1 MRCRPAIMFAVFAF
15 LPFGTARLCLAAAA
29 CTPPPG
35 FHDAPH
41 PAIASAEQLVSH
53 TEEIII
59 PRPLSV
65 VSAAMDKPL
74 DKIIRKSDSLP
85 GVAGDYMLTK
95 GPFGSPG
102 SRHIVC
108 LTDGGST
115 EEEALERED
124 APTSSHFRY
133 IVWNYSTPKAKPIAY
148 GVGEFRNVQLDSG
161 HTRITWTYSFK
172 LKEDTFPG
180 DLGAPGRWLF
190 KVGFLDRDYAAMM
203 KSVLR
208 GYQVTATEF
217 PAISTTTSSCRR
229 SR

>member
-1 MRCRPAIMFAVFAF
+1 MACRPAIMFAVFAF
-15 LPFGTARLCLAAAA
+15 LPFGAARLCPAAAA
-29 CTPPPG
+29 CMPPPG

-41 PAIASAEQLVSH
+41 PAIAPAEQLVSH
-53 TEEIII
+53 AEEIII
-59 PRPLSV
+59 PRPFSV
-65 VSAAMDKPL
+65 VSAAMHKPL
-74 DKIIRKSDSLP
+74 EKTIHKSDSLP
-85 GVAGDYMLTK
+85 GVAGDSMLTK
-95 GPFGSPG
+95 GAFGAPG

-124 APTSSHFRY
+124 SPTSSHFRY

-161 HTRITWTYSFK
+161 HTRISWTYSFK

-180 DLGAPGRWLF
+180 DLGALGRWLF
-190 KVGFLDRDYAAMM
+190 KVGFLDRDYADMM

-208 GYQVTATEF
+208 GYQVTATEL
-217 PAISTTTSSCRR
+217 PAVSTTASSSRR
-229 SR
+229 GQ